1 MLKHIDSEPRL
12 LRADRDFAEQLAAGA
27 NSDSAAPNLPASAA

>member
-1 MLKHIDSEPRL
+1 L

-27 NSDSAAPNLPASAA
+27 NSDSAAPSLPASAA